1 MSFQKSFD
9 LNIENY
15 ATKEL
20 EEMMNLPPTYDLPHI
35 EKNAKSLIDSLILD
49 TTIDG
54 TKKKKTIQFVE
65 NVKQRLAE
73 NVKKLMDSN
82 LYHLDSSLRKV
93 EVTESSGSSFLIQKP
108 PTAYAQSFPSEYY
121 QGIINPLN
129 QRILTKN
136 LCINTKFRD
145 NYNQSLS
152 TNYHFDLPIKFSNI
166 VSMQLTS
173 FEIPNTVYVISK
185 SLGNQYFWVS
195 AKCLGSGGVE
205 EHARIEVDT
214 GNYTPPGLIFAFNEY
229 VTNHFDQFTYL
240 KNLKF
245 AYDADVTNKTK
256 VFLEG
261 VVCSEE
267 VELSLLFQ
275 ENYSGVSD
283 MYTPL
288 PLKLGWILGFRGG
301 LYVGDYSYESEGVVD
316 TNPCPYFFLVVNDYN
331 NNVNNG
337 FYSAFQ
343 SSLLNNNILARIS
356 LGTPQNVITSSQ
368 NNLNLVTTPRKYFGP
383 VDIQKL
389 HIQLLDEYGRV
400 LDLNHMDYSFCL
412 SFQTVYDL

>member
-49 TTIDG
+49 TKIDG

-65 NVKQRLAE
+65 NVKQRLTE

-173 FEIPNTVYVISK
+173 FEFPNTVYVISK
-185 SLGNQYFWVS
+185 SLGIQYIWVS
-195 AKCLGSGGVE
+195 AKGLGFGGVE

-214 GNYTPPGLIFAFNEY
+214 GNYTP
-229 VTNHFDQFTYL
+229 Q
-240 KNLKF
+240 
-245 AYDADVTNKTK
+245 
-256 VFLEG
+256 
-261 VVCSEE
+261 
-267 VELSLLFQ
+267 
-275 ENYSGVSD
+275 
-283 MYTPL
+283 
-288 PLKLGWILGFRGG
+288 
-301 LYVGDYSYESEGVVD
+301 
-316 TNPCPYFFLVVNDYN
+316 
-331 NNVNNG
+331 
-337 FYSAFQ
+337 
-343 SSLLNNNILARIS
+343 
-356 LGTPQNVITSSQ
+356 
-368 NNLNLVTTPRKYFGP
+368 
-383 VDIQKL
+383 
-389 HIQLLDEYGRV
+389 
-400 LDLNHMDYSFCL
+400 
-412 SFQTVYDL
+412 

>member
-1 MSFQKSFD
+1 
-9 LNIENY
+9 
-15 ATKEL
+15 
-20 EEMMNLPPTYDLPHI
+20 
-35 EKNAKSLIDSLILD
+35 LIDAL
-49 TTIDG
+49 
-54 TKKKKTIQFVE
+54 
-65 NVKQRLAE
+65 
-73 NVKKLMDSN
+73 
-82 LYHLDSSLRKV
+82 
-93 EVTESSGSSFLIQKP
+93 
-108 PTAYAQSFPSEYY
+108 QS
-121 QGIINPLN
+121 
-129 QRILTKN
+129 
-136 LCINTKFRD
+136 
-145 NYNQSLS
+145 
-152 TNYHFDLPIKFSNI
+152 
-166 VSMQLTS
+166 
-173 FEIPNTVYVISK
+173 
-185 SLGNQYFWVS
+185 
-195 AKCLGSGGVE
+195 
-205 EHARIEVDT
+205 
-214 GNYTPPGLIFAFNEY
+214 Y
-229 VTNHFDQFTYL
+229 VTNHFVHFTYL
-240 KNLKF
+240 KHLKF

-261 VVCSEE
+261 VVD

-288 PLKLGWILGFRGG
+288 PLKLGWILGFRSG
-301 LYVGDYSYESEGVVD
+301 LYVGGISYESEGVVD